1 MELEI
6 ISPERIV
13 YTGEVN
19 SVTLPGMLGQFTIL
33 PKHAALIS
41 SLKEGEIIYID
52 ADGENRIRIDSGFA
66 EVRDNK
72 ICVCI
77 EKILEA

>member
-72 ICVCI
+72 ISVCI